1 MGNCWN
7 LPRPCRPLGAR
18 GPPRARRPLSKC
30 SPSCRMRC
38 SRMGQGEPGAWVRR
52 ERGHAGCT
60 RCRSLLGISV
70 SGRRVSGP
78 MSNAPSLE
86 PSPRPR
92 PVHSPGGQ
100 RGRPSAGVLLA
111 SASLSPC
118 PQRAHVWAR
127 SPAPG
132 PRPSQRWPS
141 RPRTQA
147 PCLVSVVTVRAR
159 CSASEVWGADRAPP
173 APVRPPGAVLR
184 GWRCPG
190 SGVGSSASWL
200 RGLGQPLVFLGCLWV
215 GGVDFPAPGA
225 SP

>member
-1 MGNCWN
+1 MSQALGCVGSEATQAAPDAAPCWGFLSQAGAFPAQCQT
-7 LPRPCRPLGAR
+7 LPLWSR
-18 GPPRARRPLSKC
+18 PRAHVL
-30 SPSCRMRC
+30 
-38 SRMGQGEPGAWVRR
+38 
-52 ERGHAGCT
+52 CT
-60 RCRSLLGISV
+60 ARAASV
-70 SGRRVSGP
+70 
-78 MSNAPSLE
+78 
-86 PSPRPR
+86 
-92 PVHSPGGQ
+92 
-100 RGRPSAGVLLA
+100 GRPSAGVLLA

-118 PQRAHVWAR
+118 PQRAHVWAQ

-132 PRPSQRWPS
+132 LRPSQRWPS

-200 RGLGQPLVFLGCLWV
+200 CGLGQPLIFLGCLWV
-215 GGVDFPAPGA
+215 GGVDFLAPGA